1 MALVNYTDLQGAVS
15 DWMARSDLVS
25 RIPDFILM
33 AEARFNRQLRT
44 REMVTSGTI
53 SLTAGVA
60 TLPSTYQEW
69 IACEWDGASRDQT
82 LRYCE
87 PDSEEWRRRYRPNGD
102 PQMFTIIGASLKVR
116 PVGAGSVILDYYR
129 TIPDLATNTTNWL
142 MTKSP
147 DLYLAMS
154 KFFAKDYIGD
164 EEKKAAAIAEAE
176 SEMQKALMD
185 DDGGKMS
192 RRPGR
197 EVSKADQANAKSD
210 VGL

>member
-1 MALVNYTDLQGAVS
+1 MALVNYTDLQGAVA
-15 DWMARSDLVS
+15 DWMARSDLTA
-25 RIPDFILM
+25 RIPDFIVM
-33 AEARFNRQLRT
+33 AEARFNRQLRMSG
-44 REMVTSGTI
+44 MVTSGTI

-60 TLPSTYQEW
+60 TLPATYLEW

-82 LRYCE
+82 LVYRE
-87 PDSEEWRRRYRPNGD
+87 PDSEHWRRLYRPNGD
-102 PQMFTIIGASLKVR
+102 PQMFTIIGSSLKVR

-154 KFFAKDYIGD
+154 KFFAKDYISD
-164 EEKKAAAIAEAE
+164 PEKKAEAVAEAE
-176 SEMQKALMD
+176 SEMQKALMEGD
-185 DDGGKMS
+185 DNKMS
-192 RRPGR
+192 RRPNR
-197 EVSKADQANAKSD
+197 EVQASDQANAKSD